1 MNVRWEHMIAVSTL
15 LATIQLTVL
24 CAHVLNDLLEMER
37 TVLVLSLY
45 ANVYTS
51 GFFVSNIRK

>member
-1 MNVRWEHMIAVSTL
+1 MIAGSTL